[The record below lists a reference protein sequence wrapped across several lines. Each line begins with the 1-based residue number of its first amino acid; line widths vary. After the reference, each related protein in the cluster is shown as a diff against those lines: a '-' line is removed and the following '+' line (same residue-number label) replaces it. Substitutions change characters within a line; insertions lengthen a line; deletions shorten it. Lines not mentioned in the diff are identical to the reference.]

1 MHMGLEL
8 KFGDHL
14 KHEQKTFCLEML
26 YARQG
31 VLMGR
36 STSLLRNWLQPRIQ
50 VDFLEPCHL
59 LYEQTQKKGFG
70 DSLKLVQKSFGTG
83 VS

>member
-1 MHMGLEL
+1 MERIPDMHMGLEL

-59 LYEQTQKKGFG
+59 LYEQTPKKKG
-70 DSLKLVQKSFGTG
+70 SVTP
-83 VS
+83 